1 MNEYQIG
8 DYGLFEFTILKWKNK
23 REFKTYFE
31 LEAEIKE
38 MDMRHVWI
46 TDNDDMSYLVER
58 ERITKFIKKKKNELS
73 TDKKKDNI

>member
-58 ERITKFIKKKKNELS
+58 ERITKFIKKKKNELP